1 MKTKFLVAIA
11 LIFSVFMTSSSEL
24 NPKLLIGKWCNPY
37 TYQSSGEMKGFEFK
51 KGGKCN
57 AINIPSLDL
66 KTWEIK
72 DGKLIITGFDIAE
85 DGTRSEYRTVEKIEL
100 LTNTELLVA
109 PVGMVPQSKFRYVKV
124 GKLKEYVDE
133 LKKKEQN
140 K

>member
-11 LIFSVFMTSSSEL
+11 LIFSIFMTSSSEL

-85 DGTRSEYRTVEKIEL
+85 DGTRSEYRTAERIET
-100 LTNTELLVA
+100 LTEDQLVVVSSEGNPKLA
-109 PVGMVPQSKFRYVKV
+109 FRYIRDS
-124 GKLKEYVDE
+124 KLKEYVEE